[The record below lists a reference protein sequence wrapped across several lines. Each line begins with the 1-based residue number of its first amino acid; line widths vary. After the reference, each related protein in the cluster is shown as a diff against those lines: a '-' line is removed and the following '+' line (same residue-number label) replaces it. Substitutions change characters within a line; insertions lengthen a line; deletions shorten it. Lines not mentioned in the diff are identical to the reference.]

1 MANSRERLK
10 LLRQAERELIKLTKE
25 LQTKFLKKLVSYFN
39 NNLRF
44 RDGVLVSQAEDFA
57 FISSSPIYDR
67 LYKQMAGEVARLF
80 NRKLQDLERLTV
92 PYFRAFEK
100 NDFEAIRNQTIKD
113 FRRLKNDYLQNYAI
127 SNEFQKSIRKK
138 VLSLAQNGVTFQDFR
153 GDLRDFVTG
162 TEQKLGVAENF
173 NFVKQRIQDGFA
185 EFDRS
190 LQNKFASR
198 LDLNYAIYQGGEIK
212 TTRGFCDTRNGKV
225 YTREEILSWQ
235 NENWR
240 GKKDNHNILIDCGGY
255 NCRHYY
261 DWISYELAKQQR
273 KNISKSVFDTE

>member
-1 MANSRERLK
+1 MADRKERLK
-10 LLRQAERELIKLTKE
+10 LLRQSEKELLSLTKE
-25 LQTKFLKKLVSYFN
+25 LQTKFLKKLLTYFN

-44 RDGVLVSQAEDFA
+44 RDGVLASQDDDFV
-57 FISSSPIYDR
+57 FITRSPIYDR
-67 LYKQMAGEVARLF
+67 LFKQMAGEVSRLF
-80 NRKLQDLERLTV
+80 NRRLQDLERLTV

-113 FRRLKNDYLQNYAI
+113 FRLLKNNYLNNYAI
-127 SNEFQKSIRKK
+127 GTEFQKKIRQK

-153 GDLRDFVTG
+153 SGLDDFVRG
-162 TEQKLGVAENF
+162 TEQKLGVAENY
-173 NFVKQRIQDGFA
+173 NFVQQRIQDGFA
-185 EFDRS
+185 EFDRT

-198 LDLNYAIYQGGEIK
+198 LELNYAIYQGGEIN
-212 TTRGFCDTRNGKV
+212 TTRSFCDERNGKV

-235 NENWR
+235 NEDWQ
-240 GKKDNHNILIDCGGY
+240 GKKESHNILIDCGGY

-261 DWISYELAKQQR
+261 DWVSYELAKQLR